1 MTIFNPFRVVVA
13 LVVAVAAYFAI
24 NDPSIERARSKDRA
38 RRAVVAYMPPPT
50 SCIKDGQIAMTFDN
64 GISTANTPAILD
76 VLKSANATA
85 TFHVSTEWVGV
96 YTVVDAI
103 LRRMIDEGHTVGFSW
118 YGSDPRNMTDLQLAS
133 SLQAQATKIY
143 NAISRYPRLIRLPYD
158 MANIQVLSVAAAQ
171 DFKVTSYNLDPAD
184 YHLCPS
190 ATTLTTTSSSTTT
203 KKTAS
208 ALASAT
214 TLATTAPTK
223 YTDETVVKAY
233 TAKIDGFKAAG
244 VKGAVIAV
252 HNDLCPIASAIGRV
266 ISTVRAEGY
275 QLVTLD
281 KCLGGE
287 TPYKSVAGAATSV
300 IPTYP
305 AAATA
310 KSSAAGASSDTTGAT
325 AGGITAAEELKKK
338 SSATTSTHV
347 TSTTAWSVL
356 LVAMVTVSLITVL
369 S

>member
-1 MTIFNPFRVVVA
+1 MTLLNPFRVVVA
-13 LVVAVAAYFAI
+13 LVVAVAAYFAL

-38 RRAVVAYMPPPT
+38 RRAVVAYIPPPT

-118 YGSDPRNMTDLQLAS
+118 YGSDPRNMTDLQLSS

-143 NAISRYPRLIRLPYD
+143 NAIARFPRLIRLPYD
-158 MANIQVLSVAAAQ
+158 MANIQVLSGAAAQ

-190 ATTLTTTSSSTTT
+190 ASTMTSSSTT
-203 KKTAS
+203 KKTVS
-208 ALASAT
+208 VSTAT
-214 TLATTAPTK
+214 TLATTPPT
-223 YTDETVVKAY
+223 KAY
-233 TAKIDGFKAAG
+233 TAKLDAFKAAG

-281 KCLGGE
+281 KCLDGE

-310 KSSAAGASSDTTGAT
+310 KSSAAGASSDTTTTTGNT
-325 AGGITAAEELKKK
+325 VAEELKKK
-338 SSATTSTHV
+338 SGATTSTHV
-347 TSTTAWSVL
+347 TSTTAWSVV
-356 LVAMVTVSLITVL
+356 LVAMVTVALIAVL

>member
-1 MTIFNPFRVVVA
+1 MTLLNPFRVVVA
-13 LVVAVAAYFAI
+13 LVVAVAAYFAF
-24 NDPSIERARSKDRA
+24 NDPSIERTRSKDRA

-118 YGSDPRNMTDLQLAS
+118 YGSDPRNMTDLQLSS

-143 NAISRYPRLIRLPYD
+143 NAIARFPRLIRLPYD
-158 MANIQVLSVAAAQ
+158 MTNIQVLSVAAAQ

-190 ATTLTTTSSSTTT
+190 ASTTTSSTTT
-203 KKTAS
+203 KKPATAS
-208 ALASAT
+208 TVT
-214 TLATTAPTK
+214 TLATMVPTK

-233 TAKIDGFKAAG
+233 TAKIDAFKAAG

-310 KSSAAGASSDTTGAT
+310 KSSAAGASSDTTTTTGN
-325 AGGITAAEELKKK
+325 TAAGELKNK
-338 SSATTSTHV
+338 SGATTSTHV
-347 TSTTAWSVL
+347 TSTTVWSVV
-356 LVAMVTVSLITVL
+356 LVAMVTVVLIAVL